1 MDRRLA
7 RTRPASGVWRL
18 ASGGRLAI
26 CVAMALFTSLWSAE
40 PPVVGDAGHQTPDS
54 RLVAPAARP
63 VAVELTAAPAVV
75 NVGDRVTLTLTYR
88 WPHGWLAEGR
98 GDEPDPARDLAGE
111 FTVDLPPPVRTSTGE
126 EERRVFTIVLA
137 AQRAG
142 AWALPRPTLTARN
155 GKDSASAVAAPVIV
169 QVGSEDKPPQ
179 LPAARPAWTPARNPD
194 AGGLPVWIW
203 ICLTVALAG
212 LGALAFTARRRRQVA
227 APTAWEVFASDWQTA
242 GAVSDG
248 KEAGARLSL
257 ALRRLAGVLF
267 AFDGPGATARETLWH
282 LRGKLSD
289 DEQRD
294 LGRLLDQL
302 DQLRWAASD
311 LAPSAVRP
319 LIDSG
324 QRWSAAL
331 KARLDAEAAAAAA
344 AGKGAP

>member
-1 MDRRLA
+1 MGRRPLSDVRCPMSVLITVICICLA
-7 RTRPASGVWRL
+7 CVPIPASPAGES
-18 ASGGRLAI
+18 AS
-26 CVAMALFTSLWSAE
+26 
-40 PPVVGDAGHQTPDS
+40 PPPDSGQRTADAGPVS
-54 RLVAPAARP
+54 VSLSASPA
-63 VAVELTAAPAVV
+63 TA
-75 NVGDRVTLTLTYR
+75 NVGDRVTVTLTYR

-98 GDEPDPARDLAGE
+98 GNEPDPARDFAGE

-126 EERRVFTIVLA
+126 EERRVFTVVLA

-155 GKDSASAVAAPVIV
+155 GAQSASAVASEVIV

-179 LPAARPAWTPARNPD
+179 LPVARPAWTPARNPD
-194 AGGLPVWIW
+194 AGGLPAWIW
-203 ICLTVALAG
+203 ICLTIAVLG
-212 LGALAFTARRRRQVA
+212 LGVLALTARRRRLVS
-227 APTAWEVFASDWQTA
+227 APTPWEIFASDWQTA

-257 ALRRLAGVLF
+257 ALRRLAGALF

-282 LRGKLSD
+282 LRGKLND

-302 DQLRWAASD
+302 DALRWAADD
-311 LAPSAVRP
+311 LAPSAMRP

-324 QRWSAAL
+324 QRWSATL
-331 KARLDAEAAAAAA
+331 KGRLDAEAAAAAA
-344 AGKGAP
+344 AASKAKP